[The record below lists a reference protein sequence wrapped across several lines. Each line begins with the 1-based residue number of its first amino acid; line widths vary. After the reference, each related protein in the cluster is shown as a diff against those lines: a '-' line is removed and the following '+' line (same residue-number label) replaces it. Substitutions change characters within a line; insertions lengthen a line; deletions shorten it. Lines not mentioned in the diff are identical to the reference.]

1 MNPFAL
7 PTYLRGLPHDWRSGH
22 LDRSALEAQ
31 AQQLVASTQFDAQRC
46 HFAQAK
52 LGAFSRNWVLD
63 RVMRDDGR
71 FAMLAFLL
79 YLHHH
84 APHTGGITYSG
95 LLALFA
101 HGSKLPGGALASPTR
116 IKALLGIA
124 RMMGHLVQG
133 PSPRNSKG
141 GADQRTRIWLPTQK
155 LLEPG
160 EAWLRDCIVGLG
172 HALPLAA
179 SSEHLMRMPGMLPEV
194 LSYNVLAYLHDGFIL
209 HESFEAV
216 RRFMQRDG
224 GYLVLM
230 QLLHTM
236 QRSPESGSWHA
247 NAQPHQLSQRF
258 RVASGTVR
266 NALRDAAAQGWLVQL
281 NRGGHDWQLSDD
293 FAAHGQRWAAYE
305 MLWMAGHVNAAYSR
319 LAAQRTVVASSDQ

>member
-1 MNPFAL
+1 MNPCLL
-7 PTYLRGLPHDWRSGH
+7 PTYLRGSAHTWRSGH
-22 LDRSALEAQ
+22 LDRAALEAQ
-31 AQQLVASTQFDAQRC
+31 AQQLMASPHFDAQRR

-52 LGAFSRNWVLD
+52 LGTFSRNWVLD

-84 APHTGGITYSG
+84 AQHTGGITYSG

-101 HGSKLPGGALASPTR
+101 HGSSLPGGALASPTR

-141 GADQRTRIWLPTQK
+141 SEDQRLRVWLPTQK

-160 EAWLRDCIVGLG
+160 EVWLRDCILGLG
-172 HALPLAA
+172 NTLPLAA
-179 SSEHLMRMPGMLPEV
+179 SGENLMRMPGMLPEV

-209 HESFEAV
+209 HESFSGV

-236 QRSPESGSWHA
+236 QRSPENGPWRA

-266 NALRDAAAQGWLVQL
+266 NALRDAAAHGWLVQL
-281 NRGGHDWQLSDD
+281 NRGGHDWQLCDD
-293 FAAHGQRWAAYE
+293 FAAQGQRWAAYE
-305 MLWMAGHVNAAYSR
+305 MLWMAGNVNAAYLR
-319 LAAQRTVVASSDQ
+319 LTAASGSTQS